1 MRNMLK
7 LAATT
12 LMLACSLCAAA
23 QQPER
28 GYWRAASNTASSV
41 TGDITLSET
50 KLTIGFAKPYVIA
63 AIRSLKPEEVSAL
76 FDADASAAVLATV
89 YRLDIPGTQRFEHK
103 NTLCGSDDTHYM
115 VTYIRDKT
123 LQVAFFSGDAVP
135 VFTFDAISHST
146 NLCGT
151 YTYAR

>member
-1 MRNMLK
+1 MRK
-7 LAATT
+7 IFKAAIATLALT
-12 LMLACSLCAAA
+12 LSLCATA

-28 GYWRAASNTASSV
+28 GYWRAASNTATGV
-41 TGDITLSET
+41 TSDITISET
-50 KLTIGFAKPYVIA
+50 KLIIGFKPYIIA
-63 AIRSLKPEEVSAL
+63 PIRSLKPEEVSAV

-89 YRLDIPGTQRFEHK
+89 YRLDIPAAQKFEHK

-115 VTYIRDKT
+115 VTYTTGRT

-146 NLCGT
+146 SLCGT
-151 YTYAR
+151 FTYVR

>member
-1 MRNMLK
+1 MRHIFKTAIATLI
-7 LAATT
+7 LAS
-12 LMLACSLCAAA
+12 SLHSTA

-41 TGDITLSET
+41 TGDITISET
-50 KLTIGFAKPYVIA
+50 KLIIGFAKPYIMA
-63 AIRSLKPEEVSAL
+63 PIRSLKPEEVSAV
-76 FDADASAAVLATV
+76 FDADASAAVLAAV
-89 YRLDIPGTQRFEHK
+89 YRLDIPAAQRFEHK

-115 VTYIRDKT
+115 VTYLKDKT

-135 VFTFDAISHST
+135 VFTFEAISHST

-151 YTYAR
+151 YTYVR

>member
-1 MRNMLK
+1 MRNLFK
-7 LAATT
+7 AAIAT
-12 LMLACSLCAAA
+12 LILACALHSVA

-28 GYWRAASNTASSV
+28 GYWRAASNTATSV

-50 KLTIGFAKPYVIA
+50 KPTIGFAKPYVIA
-63 AIRSLKPEEVSAL
+63 AILSLKPEEVSAV
-76 FDADASAAVLATV
+76 FDADANTAGPGTV
-89 YRLDIPGTQRFEHK
+89 YRLNVPAAQRFERK

-115 VTYIRDKT
+115 VTYASGKT

-135 VFTFDAISHST
+135 AFTFDAISHST
-146 NLCGT
+146 NLCGI

>member
-1 MRNMLK
+1 MRIMVK

-28 GYWRAASNTASSV
+28 GYWRAASNTATSV

-50 KLTIGFAKPYVIA
+50 KLALGFIKPYIIA
-63 AIRSLKPEEVSAL
+63 PIRSLKPEEVSAL

-89 YRLDIPGTQRFEHK
+89 YRLNIPAAQKFEHK

-115 VTYIRDKT
+115 VTYVKDKT

-151 YTYAR
+151 YTYVR